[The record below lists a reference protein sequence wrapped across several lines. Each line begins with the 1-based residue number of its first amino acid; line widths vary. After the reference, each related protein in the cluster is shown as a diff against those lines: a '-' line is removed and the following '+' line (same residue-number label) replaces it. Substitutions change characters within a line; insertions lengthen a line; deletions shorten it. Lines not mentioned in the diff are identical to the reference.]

1 MIDWAFIAEAFPQVL
16 ASIPVTLL
24 LVFVSIPIGWVLGI
38 LIALIKNAKV
48 PVLYQVSVVFVSFMR
63 SVPMVVVLFVAY
75 YSVPLIIQSYT
86 TSIGLSV
93 NVDAVPAAAYAICAF
108 IFEQAA
114 YSSEVFRSAIL
125 AVDKGQLEA
134 AESVGMTKT
143 VAYLRIVLPQA
154 ITSALP
160 NLNGLFVGLVQG
172 TSLAYFVGVYEVM
185 ATSNLLATSS
195 YAYIEA
201 YLMATVI
208 YEVLSFVFNRIFR
221 VIEGR
226 ASRYLNLTAPD
237 ASAQTA
243 WRNHPRGDS
252 QCQTPTTCL
261 SLRAS
266 RSRSARTTCSKA
278 WT

>member
-38 LIALIKNAKV
+38 LIALVKNAKV
-48 PVLYQVSVVFVSFMR
+48 PVLYQISVVFVSFMR

-93 NVDAVPAAAYAICAF
+93 NVDAVPAAAYAVCAF

-221 VIEGR
+221 VIEGK

-243 WRNHPRGDS
+243 
-252 QCQTPTTCL
+252 
-261 SLRAS
+261 
-266 RSRSARTTCSKA
+266 
-278 WT
+278 

>member
-16 ASIPVTLL
+16 ASVPLTLL

-38 LIALIKNAKV
+38 LIALVKNAKV
-48 PVLYQVSVVFVSFMR
+48 PVLYQIAVVFVSFMR
-63 SVPMVVVLFVAY
+63 SVPMVVILFVAY

-86 TSIGLSV
+86 SSIGISV
-93 NVDAVPAAAYAICAF
+93 DVNAVPPAAYAICAF
-108 IFEQAA
+108 VLDQAA

-125 AVDKGQLEA
+125 AVDKGQIEA
-134 AESVGMTKT
+134 AQSVGMTKP
-143 VAYLRIVLPQA
+143 VAYVRIVLPQA

-185 ATSNLLATSS
+185 AASNLLATSS

-201 YLMATVI
+201 YLMATIV

-221 VIEGR
+221 VIEHR
-226 ASRYLNLTAPD
+226 ASRYLNMTAPD
-237 ASAQTA
+237 TA
-243 WRNHPRGDS
+243 
-252 QCQTPTTCL
+252 
-261 SLRAS
+261 
-266 RSRSARTTCSKA
+266 KA
-278 WT
+278 

>member
-16 ASIPVTLL
+16 ASIPMTLL

-243 WRNHPRGDS
+243 
-252 QCQTPTTCL
+252 
-261 SLRAS
+261 
-266 RSRSARTTCSKA
+266 
-278 WT
+278 

>member
-16 ASIPVTLL
+16 ASVPLTLL

-38 LIALIKNAKV
+38 LIALVKNAKA
-48 PVLYQVSVVFVSFMR
+48 PVLYQLSVVFVSFMR
-63 SVPMVVVLFVAY
+63 SVPMVVILFVAY

-86 TSIGLSV
+86 SSIGLSV
-93 NVDAVPAAAYAICAF
+93 DVNAVPPAAYAICAF
-108 IFEQAA
+108 VLDQAA

-125 AVDKGQLEA
+125 AVDKGQIEA
-134 AESVGMTKT
+134 AQSVGMTKP
-143 VAYLRIVLPQA
+143 VAYVRIVLPQA

-208 YEVLSFVFNRIFR
+208 YEVLSFIFNRIFR
-221 VIEGR
+221 VIEAR
-226 ASRYLNLTAPD
+226 ASRYLNMTAPET
-237 ASAQTA
+237 AQA
-243 WRNHPRGDS
+243 
-252 QCQTPTTCL
+252 
-261 SLRAS
+261 
-266 RSRSARTTCSKA
+266 
-278 WT
+278 

>member
-48 PVLYQVSVVFVSFMR
+48 PVLYQISVVFVSFMR

-208 YEVLSFVFNRIFR
+208 YEMLSFVFNRIFR

-243 WRNHPRGDS
+243 
-252 QCQTPTTCL
+252 
-261 SLRAS
+261 
-266 RSRSARTTCSKA
+266 
-278 WT
+278 

>member
-48 PVLYQVSVVFVSFMR
+48 PVLYQISVVFVSFMR

-93 NVDAVPAAAYAICAF
+93 NIDAVPAAAYAICAF

-243 WRNHPRGDS
+243 
-252 QCQTPTTCL
+252 
-261 SLRAS
+261 
-266 RSRSARTTCSKA
+266 
-278 WT
+278 

>member
-24 LVFVSIPIGWVLGI
+24 LVSVSIPIGWVLGI

-221 VIEGR
+221 VIEGK

-243 WRNHPRGDS
+243 
-252 QCQTPTTCL
+252 
-261 SLRAS
+261 
-266 RSRSARTTCSKA
+266 
-278 WT
+278 

>member
-16 ASIPVTLL
+16 ASVPLTLL
-24 LVFVSIPIGWVLGI
+24 LVFVSIPIGWALGI
-38 LIALIKNAKV
+38 LIALVKNAKV
-48 PVLYQVSVVFVSFMR
+48 PVLYQLSVVFVSFMR
-63 SVPMVVVLFVAY
+63 SVPMVVILFVAY

-86 TSIGLSV
+86 SSIGLSV
-93 NVDAVPAAAYAICAF
+93 DVNAVPPAAYAICAF
-108 IFEQAA
+108 VLDQAA

-125 AVDKGQLEA
+125 AVDKGQIEA
-134 AESVGMTKT
+134 AQSVGMTKP
-143 VAYLRIVLPQA
+143 VAYVRIVLPQA

-208 YEVLSFVFNRIFR
+208 YEVLSFIFNRIFR
-221 VIEGR
+221 VIEAR
-226 ASRYLNLTAPD
+226 ASRYLDMSAPD
-237 ASAQTA
+237 VA
-243 WRNHPRGDS
+243 
-252 QCQTPTTCL
+252 
-261 SLRAS
+261 
-266 RSRSARTTCSKA
+266 KA
-278 WT
+278 

>member
-16 ASIPVTLL
+16 ASVPLTLL

-38 LIALIKNAKV
+38 LIALVKNAKV
-48 PVLYQVSVVFVSFMR
+48 PVLYQIAVVFVSFMR
-63 SVPMVVVLFVAY
+63 SVPMVVILFVAY

-86 TSIGLSV
+86 SSIGISV
-93 NVDAVPAAAYAICAF
+93 DVNAVPPAAYAICAF
-108 IFEQAA
+108 VLDQAA

-125 AVDKGQLEA
+125 AVDKGQIEA
-134 AESVGMTKT
+134 AQSVGMTKP
-143 VAYLRIVLPQA
+143 VAYVRIVLPQA

-201 YLMATVI
+201 YLMATVV

-221 VIEGR
+221 VIEHR
-226 ASRYLNLTAPD
+226 ASRYLNMTAPD
-237 ASAQTA
+237 TA
-243 WRNHPRGDS
+243 
-252 QCQTPTTCL
+252 
-261 SLRAS
+261 
-266 RSRSARTTCSKA
+266 KA
-278 WT
+278 

>member
-48 PVLYQVSVVFVSFMR
+48 PVLYQISVVFVSFMR

-143 VAYLRIVLPQA
+143 MAYLRIVLPQA

-243 WRNHPRGDS
+243 
-252 QCQTPTTCL
+252 
-261 SLRAS
+261 
-266 RSRSARTTCSKA
+266 
-278 WT
+278 

>member
-16 ASIPVTLL
+16 ASVPLTLL
-24 LVFVSIPIGWVLGI
+24 LVFVSIPIGWALGI
-38 LIALIKNAKV
+38 LIALVKNAKV
-48 PVLYQVSVVFVSFMR
+48 PVLYQLSVVFVSFMR
-63 SVPMVVVLFVAY
+63 SVPMVVILFVAY

-86 TSIGLSV
+86 NSIGLSV
-93 NVDAVPAAAYAICAF
+93 DVNAVPPAAYAICAF
-108 IFEQAA
+108 VLDQAA

-125 AVDKGQLEA
+125 AVDKGQIEA
-134 AESVGMTKT
+134 AQSVGMTKP
-143 VAYLRIVLPQA
+143 VAYVRIVLPQA

-208 YEVLSFVFNRIFR
+208 YEVLSFIFNRIFR
-221 VIEGR
+221 VIEAR
-226 ASRYLNLTAPD
+226 ASRYLDMSAPD
-237 ASAQTA
+237 VA
-243 WRNHPRGDS
+243 
-252 QCQTPTTCL
+252 
-261 SLRAS
+261 
-266 RSRSARTTCSKA
+266 KA
-278 WT
+278 

>member
-16 ASIPVTLL
+16 ASVPLTLL
-24 LVFVSIPIGWVLGI
+24 LVFVSIPIGWALGI
-38 LIALIKNAKV
+38 LIALVKNAKV
-48 PVLYQVSVVFVSFMR
+48 PVLYQLSVVFVSFMR
-63 SVPMVVVLFVAY
+63 SVPMVVILFVAY

-86 TSIGLSV
+86 SSIGLSV
-93 NVDAVPAAAYAICAF
+93 DVNAVPPAAYAICAF
-108 IFEQAA
+108 VLDQAA

-125 AVDKGQLEA
+125 AVDKGQIEA
-134 AESVGMTKT
+134 AQSVGMTKP
-143 VAYLRIVLPQA
+143 VAYVRIVLPQA

-208 YEVLSFVFNRIFR
+208 YEVLSFIFNRIFR
-221 VIEGR
+221 AIEAR
-226 ASRYLNLTAPD
+226 ASRYLDMSAPD
-237 ASAQTA
+237 VA
-243 WRNHPRGDS
+243 
-252 QCQTPTTCL
+252 
-261 SLRAS
+261 
-266 RSRSARTTCSKA
+266 KA
-278 WT
+278 

>member
-24 LVFVSIPIGWVLGI
+24 LVFVSIPIGWMLGI

-48 PVLYQVSVVFVSFMR
+48 PVLYQISVVFVSFMR

-243 WRNHPRGDS
+243 
-252 QCQTPTTCL
+252 
-261 SLRAS
+261 
-266 RSRSARTTCSKA
+266 
-278 WT
+278 

>member
-16 ASIPVTLL
+16 ASIPVTSL

-226 ASRYLNLTAPD
+226 ASRYLNLTVPD

-243 WRNHPRGDS
+243 
-252 QCQTPTTCL
+252 
-261 SLRAS
+261 
-266 RSRSARTTCSKA
+266 
-278 WT
+278 